1 MAAEWNEHVNK
12 NFYGQD
18 GNYKD
23 NREAIEFKSGRT
35 VYYQKSSAPKKTHAV
50 NLQLADTGTKRIDG
64 KTEFEHFLDWYEN
77 TIKSGTI
84 PFYLPDIITGKGEKL
99 YQLKNTPSWKGQQY
113 KEIALTFEEV

>member
-1 MAAEWNEHVNK
+1 MAAEWDKNVNK

-64 KTEFEHFLDWYEN
+64 KTEFEHFLDWYEH